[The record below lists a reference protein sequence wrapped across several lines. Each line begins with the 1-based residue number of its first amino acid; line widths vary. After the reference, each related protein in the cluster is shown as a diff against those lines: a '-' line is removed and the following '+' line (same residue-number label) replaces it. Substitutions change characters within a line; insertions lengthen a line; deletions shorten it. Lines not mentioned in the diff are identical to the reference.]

1 MSRRRCAAGACLT
14 LLALAFVSPL
24 AARAHGRSTST
35 SAFEIEPALHP
46 RARIT
51 LRAQWV
57 DLQRA
62 IPELATLGST
72 PVGVN
77 DEGLDFVDRYLQERV
92 VLRADGE
99 PCVAVGP
106 ASTVPTADPSHL
118 GRSWQVLCPKAGPLV
133 VESTAFFEVQP
144 AHLHLARIRQGEA
157 PAVEQVLVLDRPRVW
172 LDAPGSTGATAGS
185 DLLDYV
191 KLGTLHIFTG
201 TDHLCFLL
209 ALLLM
214 GTTLRELV
222 TIVTGFTAA
231 HSVTLALG
239 VLGVVRPAS
248 TAVEALIG
256 LSIVVVALENFV
268 ESTADA
274 TTRRLIRRGLA
285 LLLVMAFGLAIA
297 RRVSVPPLALLGIG
311 MFSLCYFGLLA
322 RAERPARLRWLVA
335 FVFGLIHGFG
345 FAGVLAETALPARR
359 TAQALLGFNLGVEL
373 GQLAIVAALWP
384 LYRALLAWLPES
396 RGLVVQAGSAA
407 VLAAGLFWFLTRG
420 MGVA

>member
-1 MSRRRCAAGACLT
+1 MRFALFA
-14 LLALAFVSPL
+14 LALVLPL
-24 AARAHGRSTST
+24 AARGHGRSTST
-35 SAFEIEPALHP
+35 SAFGIEPGLHP
-46 RARIT
+46 RARII

-62 IPELATLGST
+62 IPELTTLGST
-72 PVGVN
+72 PIGVS

-106 ASTVPTADPSHL
+106 ASAVPTADPSHL

-157 PAVEQVLVLDRPRVW
+157 PAVEQVLVLDRPRVS
-172 LDAPGSTGATAGS
+172 LEAPGSTGATVGS
-185 DLLDYV
+185 GLLDYV
-191 KLGTLHIFTG
+191 KLGALHIFTG

-248 TAVEALIG
+248 AAVEALIG

-268 ESTADA
+268 ESTEEP
-274 TTRRLIRRGLA
+274 TRRLIRRSLG
-285 LLLVMAFGLAIA
+285 LLLVTTFAFAIA
-297 RRVSVPPLALLGIG
+297 GRVSVPPLAMLGIG
-311 MFSLCYFGLLA
+311 LFSLCYFGLLA

-345 FAGVLAETALPARR
+345 FAGVLAETALPAGR

-373 GQLAIVAALWP
+373 GQLTIVAALWP

-396 RGLVVQAGSAA
+396 RGLVVQTGSAA
-407 VLAAGLFWFLTRG
+407 VLAAGLFWFLTRA